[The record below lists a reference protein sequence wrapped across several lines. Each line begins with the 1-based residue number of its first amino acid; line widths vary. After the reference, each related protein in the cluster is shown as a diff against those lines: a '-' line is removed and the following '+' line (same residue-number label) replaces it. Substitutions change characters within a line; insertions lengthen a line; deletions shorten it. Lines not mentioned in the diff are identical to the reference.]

1 MAEYKGKLL
10 KGLFTQAKNI
20 LMSDGTDVATEING
34 IKNNAIKRTQ
44 TTLTT
49 NADGYVTVPKST
61 YPHIINVCAIDS
73 ASLAFVYQA
82 NAGEWVVW
90 FKSAAT
96 YTPTASS
103 NIVVDIFYTN

>member
-10 KGLFTQAKNI
+10 KGLLRQAKDV

-34 IKNNAIKRTQ
+34 IKNNVVKRTQ

-61 YPHIINVCAIDS
+61 YAHIVSVCVINS

-82 NAGEWVVW
+82 NAGEWVIW
-90 FKSAAT
+90 FKSAAS
-96 YTPTASS
+96 YTPTASA
-103 NIVVDIFYTN
+103 NIVVDIFYTD